1 MAKYKVVEIFKSING
16 EGKKSGQ
23 LTIFVRFQRCNLC
36 CSYCDTKWAI
46 KEDAPYTLMTD
57 EEIYNI
63 VIDSGVK
70 NVTLTGGE
78 PLIQYEIEDLLL
90 RLAKN
95 KELNV
100 EIETNGSISI
110 EELVKIENGP
120 SFTIDY
126 KLPASK
132 MEEYMFLDNFKYVRG
147 NDIIKFVA
155 MNVNDLERVKE
166 IVNNYKLIGKCNIYL
181 SPVFGEIDLKEMVE
195 FMKKNNMNGV
205 TLQLQIHKIIWD
217 PEERGV

>member
-1 MAKYKVVEIFKSING
+1 MAKYKVVEIFNSING

-23 LTIFVRFQRCNLC
+23 LTMFIRFQKCNLC

-46 KEDAPYTLMTD
+46 TEDSPYRIMTD
-57 EEIYNI
+57 EEIYNE
-63 VIDSGVK
+63 VIKSGIK

-78 PLIQYEIEDLLL
+78 PLIQYQIEDLLK
-90 RLAKN
+90 RFAKN
-95 KELNV
+95 TELNIEV
-100 EIETNGSISI
+100 ETNGSISI

-120 SFTIDY
+120 SFTMDY

-132 MEEYMFLDNFKYVRG
+132 MEEFMFLENFNFIRG
-147 NDIIKFVA
+147 NDTIKFVA
-155 MNVNDLERVKE
+155 MDRNDLERVKD
-166 IVNNYKLIGKCNIYL
+166 IVNRHNLIGKCNIYL
-181 SPVFGEIDLKEMVE
+181 SPVFGKINLREMVE
-195 FMKKNNMNGV
+195 FMKINKMNGV

>member
-23 LTIFVRFQRCNLC
+23 LTIFVRFQKCNLC
-36 CSYCDTKWAI
+36 CAYCDTKWAI
-46 KEDAPYTLMTD
+46 KEDAPYILMTD
-57 EEIYNI
+57 EEIYNTI
-63 VIDSGVK
+63 IDSGVK

-110 EELVKIENGP
+110 EKLVKIENGP
-120 SFTIDY
+120 SFTMDY
-126 KLPASK
+126 KLPASQ
-132 MEEYMFLDNFKYVRG
+132 MEEYMFLDNFKYLRG
-147 NDIIKFVA
+147 NDTIKFVA
-155 MNVNDLERVKE
+155 MNINDLERVKE

>member
-1 MAKYKVVEIFKSING
+1 
-16 EGKKSGQ
+16 
-23 LTIFVRFQRCNLC
+23 
-36 CSYCDTKWAI
+36 
-46 KEDAPYTLMTD
+46 MTD
-57 EEIYNI
+57 EEIYNK
-63 VIDSGVK
+63 VIECGVK

-110 EELVKIENGP
+110 EKLVKIENGP
-120 SFTIDY
+120 SFTMDY
-126 KLPASK
+126 KLPASQ
-132 MEEYMFLDNFKYVRG
+132 MEEYMFLDNFKYLRG
-147 NDIIKFVA
+147 NDTIKFVA
-155 MNVNDLERVKE
+155 MNINDLERVKE

>member
-126 KLPASK
+126 KLPVSK

-147 NDIIKFVA
+147 NDTIKFVA

>member
-126 KLPASK
+126 KLPASQ
-132 MEEYMFLDNFKYVRG
+132 MEEYMFLDNFKYLRG
-147 NDIIKFVA
+147 NDTIKFVA
-155 MNVNDLERVKE
+155 MNINDLERVKE

>member
-23 LTIFVRFQRCNLC
+23 LTMFIRFQKCNLC

-46 KEDAPYTLMTD
+46 GEDVPYTLMTD

-78 PLIQYEIEDLLL
+78 PLIQYQLQDLLL
-90 RLAKN
+90 RFAKN

-120 SFTIDY
+120 SFTMDY
-126 KLPASK
+126 KLPASQ
-132 MEEYMFLDNFKYVRG
+132 MEEYMFLDNFKYLRG
-147 NDIIKFVA
+147 SDTIKFVA
-155 MNVNDLERVKE
+155 MNIEDLKRVKE
-166 IVNNYKLIGKCNIYL
+166 VVETYDLIGKCNIYL
-181 SPVFGEIDLKEMVE
+181 SPVFGKIDLKEMVE

>member
-147 NDIIKFVA
+147 NDTIKFVA

>member
-1 MAKYKVVEIFKSING
+1 MAKYKVVEIFKNING

-46 KEDAPYTLMTD
+46 KEDALYTLMTD

-147 NDIIKFVA
+147 NDTIKFVA